1 MVSSDAAVV
10 LFSAVVC
17 SFVVSLFTVA
27 SAVVCGFVVAPDWLL
42 PPLCLVVVAAEL
54 LFFEPPFEEPL
65 LFVVDEEDFEL
76 LVVDCDS
83 GFFFDEAVV
92 SGTSP

>member
-10 LFSAVVC
+10 LGSAVVC
-17 SFVVSLFTVA
+17 SLVVSLFTVA
-27 SAVVCGFVVAPDWLL
+27 SAVVCGFVVVSELL
-42 PPLCLVVVAAEL
+42 PLLCLADVAAEL